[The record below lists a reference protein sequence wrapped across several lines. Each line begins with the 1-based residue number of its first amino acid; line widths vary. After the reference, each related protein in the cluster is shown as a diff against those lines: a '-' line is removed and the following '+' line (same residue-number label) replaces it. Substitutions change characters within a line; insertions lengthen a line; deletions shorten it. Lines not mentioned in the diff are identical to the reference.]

1 MRRIIQKASH
11 EDPTM
16 KDGRVYDR
24 KVDVIRDTLD
34 EVTKV
39 EFDLLMQT
47 EVSMR
52 PSIYVYKRVVIPTI
66 QSSWKT
72 SIIVFTS
79 LQSKSGHTMVLNNNH
94 GEPEKGDST
103 H

>member
-1 MRRIIQKASH
+1 
-11 EDPTM
+11 M

-72 SIIVFTS
+72 SIIFSHPSKADPPTPWCLTTIMVS
-79 LQSKSGHTMVLNNNH
+79 LKKEILLMNILEGEKSY
-94 GEPEKGDST
+94 
-103 H
+103 